1 MSLQKYQWS
10 MLFNISVSERYIRYI
25 YGKNQHETVEGIVK
39 VRAKQIDLLFN
50 VKRWNLL
57 HLFLLYDR
65 LMNVSVS
72 LFYTLVFF
80 RNIQFSLLADTYWLP
95 KTDERTEQ
103 LWATLLDNLIVF
115 LKSYFCV
122 GALQSTCCT
131 FAEIICSRTPLLNCF

>member
-57 HLFLLYDR
+57 YLFLLYDR

-95 KTDERTEQ
+95 QNRRKNRAALSNITRQFRCVSKVIFPCGCSTVNLLHICRNY
-103 LWATLLDNLIVF
+103 LW
-115 LKSYFCV
+115 
-122 GALQSTCCT
+122 
-131 FAEIICSRTPLLNCF
+131 